1 MPRAGWL
8 AVGGVAAALFL
19 AGAGASPGIA
29 VPVGAVGIASGVAAA
44 LARRPKVA
52 AVLFGAAVVALRC
65 AATPPATVSG
75 TLPEAERWHASVV
88 DVRTPTD
95 GRQRA
100 VLVAAPV
107 DVHVPPVRLWATLPR
122 YPAVVPGDRI
132 EFSAQPNPPPA
143 AGPFAEYLHRSGI
156 AGTVLVRDM
165 RLGATGRS
173 AIESIRRAAGDAIA
187 GVLPEPQ
194 AGLATGIVVGLR
206 DRVDRGVADD
216 FATAGLSHVVAI
228 SGWNIA
234 MVAACLAA
242 ALRGLGRRPR
252 SVATVL
258 AICAYTVFAGAS
270 PSVVRAALMAGVVVI
285 ARESGRRGAAATAL
299 GLAAWLMLV
308 VEPATVTDAGY
319 QLSVAATGGLL
330 AWGTPLARAL
340 SRRATGMPRWLSET
354 LGVSLAA
361 QFATLPI
368 VLLAF
373 GRLSLV
379 APLVN
384 LVVAP
389 LVAPAMLIGVVAL
402 VAGTLVS
409 AGVPALLVVPIT
421 TAGWAVFGG
430 LLVSG
435 HVAAAI
441 PFASLDLP
449 EPWNAIGAAAAAV
462 PLALAG
468 VPALR
473 RAVRRRLRLARR

>member
-8 AVGGVAAALFL
+8 AVGGLAAALFL
-19 AGAGASPGIA
+19 LGAEVPSGGAVLA
-29 VPVGAVGIASGVAAA
+29 AAVGIASGVAAT
-44 LARRPKVA
+44 LARRPRVA
-52 AVLFGAAVVALRC
+52 AALFGAAVVALRC
-65 AATPPATVSG
+65 AATPPPTESG
-75 TLPEAERWHASVV
+75 TLPAAEHWHASVV
-88 DVRTPTD
+88 DVRTPSD

-100 VLVAAPV
+100 VLAGVPADAQ
-107 DVHVPPVRLWATLPR
+107 VPPVRLWATLPR
-122 YPAVVPGDRI
+122 YPSVVPGDRI
-132 EFSAQPNPPPA
+132 EFSAQPELPPDS
-143 AGPFAEYLHRSGI
+143 GPFADYLRRSGI

-173 AIESIRRAAGDAIA
+173 PIEGVRRAAGDAIA
-187 GVLPEPQ
+187 AVLPEPQ
-194 AGLATGIVVGLR
+194 AGLAAGIVVGLR
-206 DRVDRGVADD
+206 DRVDRGVAND

-258 AICAYTVFAGAS
+258 AICAYTLFAGAS

-285 ARESGRRGAAATAL
+285 ARESGRQGAAATAL

-308 VEPATVTDAGY
+308 VGPATVTDAGY
-319 QLSVAATGGLL
+319 QLSVAATAGLL
-330 AWGTPLARAL
+330 AWGTPLAGAL
-340 SRRATGMPRWLSET
+340 RRRATRMPRWLSET

-402 VAGTLVS
+402 LAGVLVS

-421 TAGWAVFGG
+421 TVGWAVFGG

-435 HVAAAI
+435 HVAAAV

-462 PLALAG
+462 PLAVAG

-473 RAVRRRLRLARR
+473 LAVRRAFRLVRP